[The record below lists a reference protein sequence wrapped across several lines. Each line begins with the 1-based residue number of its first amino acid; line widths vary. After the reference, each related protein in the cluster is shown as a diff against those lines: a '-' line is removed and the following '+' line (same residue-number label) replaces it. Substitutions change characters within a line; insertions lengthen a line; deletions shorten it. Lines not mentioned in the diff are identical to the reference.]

1 MWKIETTP
9 PVYLFGTMHVPYKKI
24 WSGIPDNVK
33 SVLSL
38 SKHLSVELRLTD
50 PETQRNLSAC
60 RYLPKNKTLETV
72 LPEEL
77 YVRVLQYLAQV
88 QNLFPNWLFG
98 KGGVNG
104 FSRMQSDQLFYSM
117 IGNYKNLRPVWLLM
131 LLSSLSR
138 ENVQERRIPLL
149 DMFLDRA
156 ADGVGKSV
164 EAVEVY
170 KDQCRPF
177 NKLNET
183 KVRKRERGVETERTR
198 ERGGTEKQ
206 SRRRGDRDRE
216 TK

>member
-1 MWKIETTP
+1 MWRIETTP

-38 SKHLSVELRLTD
+38 SDHLYVELRLTD
-50 PETQRNLSAC
+50 SETQKNLSAC
-60 RYLPKNKTLETV
+60 RYLPKNETLKTV
-72 LPEEL
+72 LPKEL
-77 YVRVLQYLAQV
+77 YIRVLRYLIQV
-88 QNLFPNWLFG
+88 QSLFPNWLFG
-98 KGGVNG
+98 KGGVDG
-104 FSRMQSDQLFYSM
+104 FSKVQSDRLFYSM
-117 IGNYKNLRPVWLLM
+117 IGDYENLRPVWLLM

-138 ENVQERRIPLL
+138 ENVQERKIPLL
-149 DMFLDRA
+149 DVFLDRA

-164 EAVEVY
+164 EAIEVY
-170 KDQCRPF
+170 KEQCRPF

-183 KVRKRERGVETERTR
+183 KVRKRG

-206 SRRRGDRDRE
+206 RRRGERDRE